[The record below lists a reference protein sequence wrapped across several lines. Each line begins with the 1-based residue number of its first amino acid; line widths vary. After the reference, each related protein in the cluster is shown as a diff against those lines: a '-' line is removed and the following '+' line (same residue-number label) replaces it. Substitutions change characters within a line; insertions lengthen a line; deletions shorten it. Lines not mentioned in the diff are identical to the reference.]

1 MTDQEKQGLKNP
13 GTVLLTILVIALGVW
28 IAMIG
33 SELDKMRKRVDW
45 LETRVVDASNKA
57 NDALNQTEAR

>member
-1 MTDQEKQGLKNP
+1 MTETEKQGVKNP
-13 GTVLLTILVIALGVW
+13 GTVLLTILVIGLGVW
-28 IAMIG
+28 IAIIG

-57 NDALNQTEAR
+57 NEALGRPVSP